1 MPLQSLKVQD
11 IISIV
16 QPGDILAFS
25 GKGNIISDLVRL
37 ATGSIVSHV
46 GMILNAQSGTDQ
58 PKIIES
64 TSLGGFS
71 GVTVTDLVM
80 RCTYYPG
87 LIWYLPLNADLQK
100 KVDSKK
106 LDYWLLQQKGKQYD
120 TWGAVESALL
130 QWEKSD
136 YWHKLVSYWPSIAS
150 SKSDNKTPVPHLFCS
165 ELASAALQQVR
176 ILPPSLNPDLTRP
189 TDLVS
194 MQIYSG
200 TYYQLKGD
208 PTPIPEYN
216 STPLKSEEIFQT
228 ALVSKKPEAIFA
240 VAQVFEGLGAP
251 NKAKA
256 LYQRVSEIQLGSMIR
271 AHKLLLTAGVLTAL
285 FLLYKLI
292 FPKLLMTSR
301 NVTIHSME

>member
-25 GKGNIISDLVRL
+25 GKGNIISDLVRF

-46 GMILNAQSGTDQ
+46 GMVLNAQLGTDQ

-106 LDYWLLQQKGKQYD
+106 LDYWLIQQKGKQYD

-130 QWEKSD
+130 QWEQSD

-150 SKSDNKTPVPHLFCS
+150 SKPGDKTVPHWFCS
-165 ELASAALQQVR
+165 ELASAALQQVG
-176 ILPPSLNPDLTRP
+176 ILPQSLNPDLIRP

-200 TYYQLKGD
+200 TCYQLKGD

-216 STPLKSEEIFQT
+216 SIPLKSEEIFQT

-256 LYQRVSEIQLGSMIR
+256 LYQKISEIQLGTMIR
-271 AHKLLLTAGVLTAL
+271 AHKLLLTIGVLAAL
-285 FLLYKLI
+285 FLSRKLI
-292 FPKLLMTSR
+292 TPKLA
-301 NVTIHSME
+301 IHSVE

>member
-25 GKGNIISDLVRL
+25 GKGNIISDLVRF

-46 GMILNAQSGTDQ
+46 GMILNSQLGTDQ

-71 GVTVTDLVM
+71 GVTVTDLIM

-130 QWEKSD
+130 QWEESD
-136 YWHKLVSYWPSIAS
+136 YWHKLVSYWPAIA
-150 SKSDNKTPVPHLFCS
+150 SKSDSKTPVPHWFCS
-165 ELASAALQQVR
+165 ELASAALQQVG
-176 ILPPSLNPDLTRP
+176 ILPPSLNPDLVRP

-200 TYYQLKGD
+200 TCYQLKGNA
-208 PTPIPEYN
+208 TPIPEYN
-216 STPLKSEEIFQT
+216 SIPLKSEEIFQT

-240 VAQVFEGLGAP
+240 GAQVFEGLGAS

-256 LYQRVSEIQLGSMIR
+256 LYQHVSEIQLGASIR
-271 AHKLLLTAGVLTAL
+271 AHKILYTIGMLTGL
-285 FLLYKLI
+285 FFLYRLVA
-292 FPKLLMTSR
+292 PKLFSTFR
-301 NVTIHSME
+301 GIETP